1 MKKQNILITG
11 GNGFIGSQVA
21 TQLHEAGHNITIV
34 DLVGKK
40 PSVPGFSIERDYH
53 THFVFNTIKYD
64 TIVHLAAEHLV
75 EQSVTEP
82 SKYYVNNVI
91 KMKSMLDT
99 MVQTDIKNI
108 IFSSSGNT
116 YGRQGKNGLLSEDMY
131 YDPENPYA
139 STKVAGEMLIKD
151 YARAYGINYVNFRYF
166 NAAGADPQCRFG
178 YTQRPATHVIPILC
192 NKIMNKQP
200 FTIFG
205 NDYSTPDGTCV
216 RDYVN
221 VADIATAHLKAIE
234 FLNSGGKNET
244 FNLGGGSSGISLNE
258 LVKHAATVVGEEP
271 VVEYGPRREGD
282 PAMLVAN
289 INKAKEILK
298 WEPKYDIKETI
309 MHAWNWEKKFIDY
322 DTDRWG
328 YGES

>member
-1 MKKQNILITG
+1 MKQNILVTG
-11 GNGFIGSQVA
+11 GNGFIGSQVV
-21 TQLHEAGHNITIV
+21 TSLVEAGHTVTIV

-40 PSVPGFSIERDYH
+40 QGVPGFSIERDYNAY
-53 THFVFNTIKYD
+53 FAYNTIKFD
-64 TIVHLAAEHLV
+64 TVVHLAAEHLV

-82 SKYYVNNVI
+82 AKYYVNNVV
-91 KMKSMLDT
+91 KMKNMLDA
-99 MVQTDIKNI
+99 MRDVGIKNI

-116 YGRQGKNGLLSEDMY
+116 YGRQGASGPLSEDMY

-139 STKVAGEMLIKD
+139 STKCIGEMMIKD
-151 YARAYGINYVNFRYF
+151 YSRAYGINYVNFRYF
-166 NAAGADPQCRFG
+166 NAAGADTLCRFG

-205 NDYSTPDGTCV
+205 TDYPTPDGTCV

-221 VADIATAHLKAIE
+221 VADIATAHLRALD
-234 FLNSGGKNET
+234 FLAAGGKNET
-244 FNLGGGSSGISLNE
+244 FNLGGSSSGISLKE
-258 LVKHAATVVGEEP
+258 LVKYAAIVVGEEP
-271 VVEYGPRREGD
+271 IVEYGPRREGD

-289 INKAKEILK
+289 IRKARDILQ

-309 MHAWNWEKKFIDY
+309 THAWDWEKKFLDY
-322 DTDRWG
+322 DTNRWES
-328 YGES
+328 GES